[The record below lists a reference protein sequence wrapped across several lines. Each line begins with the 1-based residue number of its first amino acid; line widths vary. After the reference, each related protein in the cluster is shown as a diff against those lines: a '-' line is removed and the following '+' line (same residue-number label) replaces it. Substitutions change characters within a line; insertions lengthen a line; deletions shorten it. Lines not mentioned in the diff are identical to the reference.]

1 MSEAESV
8 NVPQRTELFHV
19 VDDAVG
25 PMERCGDE
33 RGAASAT
40 WVESVSIDIASGD
53 WSRYMHA
60 YVQRDFSTLNAMSK
74 VVCYIDRAVSLS
86 AGALESK

>member
-8 NVPQRTELFHV
+8 NVPQRTEIFHV
-19 VDDAVG
+19 VNDAVG

-40 WVESVSIDIASGD
+40 WVESVSIDIAILVTGVGTCMFTCNKTF
-53 WSRYMHA
+53 RP
-60 YVQRDFSTLNAMSK
+60 
-74 VVCYIDRAVSLS
+74 
-86 AGALESK
+86 

>member
-19 VDDAVG
+19 VNDAVG

-40 WVESVSIDIASGD
+40 WVESVSIDIAILVTGSV
-53 WSRYMHA
+53 H
-60 YVQRDFSTLNAMSK
+60 
-74 VVCYIDRAVSLS
+74 VCLRATRHFD
-86 AGALESK
+86 LE